1 VAEVIA
7 SASNQKIKLVRAIL
21 SRSRNRK
28 SEAVFIAEGVRL
40 IEEAVSVQW
49 PMDFILF
56 DQTLSERG
64 MALIAQIEKDQRCNV
79 FEVSPNLMSEISDT
93 ETPQGILAVL
103 QERPLPLPAKP
114 TFLILADQIR
124 DPGNMGTLLRTAEA
138 AGADGVILTPGTVD
152 AFSPKVV
159 RSGMGAHFHLPIHAL
174 PWQEITP
181 LVTGLPV
188 FLASAEAGIP
198 LWEANFKQPCVLL
211 VGGEAF
217 GATSMGEELATDRVT
232 IPMSGRAES
241 LNAAV
246 AAGILI
252 AEVLRQR
259 YPSKKV

>member
-1 VAEVIA
+1 MAEVIT
-7 SASNQKIKLVRAIL
+7 SAGNQRIKLVRAIL
-21 SRSRNRK
+21 GRSRSRK
-28 SEAVFIAEGVRL
+28 TEAAFVAEGVRL
-40 IEEAVSVQW
+40 VEEAVNEHW

-64 MALIAQIEKDQRCNV
+64 LALIDQIEKDQRCNV
-79 FEVSPNLMSEISDT
+79 SEVSPSLMAEISDT

-103 QERPLPLPAKP
+103 QEHPLPLPDQP

-159 RSGMGAHFHLPIHAL
+159 RSGMGAHFHLPVHAL
-174 PWQEITP
+174 SWEEITP
-181 LVTGLPV
+181 LVNTLPV
-188 FLASAEAGIP
+188 FLASAEGGIP
-198 LWEANFKQPCVLL
+198 LWKADFKQPCVLL

-217 GATSMGEELATDRVT
+217 GATPMGENLATDRVT

-241 LNAAV
+241 LNAAI

-259 YPSKKV
+259 YTTKKA

>member
-1 VAEVIA
+1 MTEVIT
-7 SASNQKIKLVRAIL
+7 SAGNQKIKLVRAIL
-21 SRSRNRK
+21 GRSRSRK
-28 SEAVFIAEGVRL
+28 TEAVFVAEGVRL
-40 IEEAVSVQW
+40 VEEAVNVQW

-64 MALIAQIEKDQRCNV
+64 LALIAQIEEEHRCNV
-79 FEVSPNLMSEISDT
+79 FEVTPSLMAEISDT

-103 QERPLPLPAKP
+103 QERPLPLPDQP
-114 TFLILADQIR
+114 TFLILADQVR

-138 AGADGVILTPGTVD
+138 AGADGVLLTPGTVD

-159 RSGMGAHFHLPIHAL
+159 RSGMGAHFHLPILAL
-174 PWQEITP
+174 PWQEIKP
-181 LVTGLPV
+181 LIKGLPV

-198 LWEANFKQPCVLL
+198 LWEADFKQPCVLL
-211 VGGEAF
+211 IGGEAF
-217 GATSMGEELATDRVT
+217 GATPMGEELATNRVT

-241 LNAAV
+241 LNAAI

-259 YPSKKV
+259 YPMKKA